1 VPVRGKGRGLR
12 CTTINHELGSQ
23 TGHAASLSTST
34 SPSQHAIESTQVDR
48 NGDAHE
54 PHIHPNTAIAAVYY
68 VAAGAARACAIDLYD
83 PRIAAE
89 YFDPGIRLAAE
100 GDRMRLHCAP
110 GELLL
115 FPGWVRHGVPRY
127 DDGGIRVSMSWNLY
141 FAVQANS

>member
-1 VPVRGKGRGLR
+1 MLPRLAITPVAAQFRVDQRPAGQRHDEAGVP
-12 CTTINHELGSQ
+12 
-23 TGHAASLSTST
+23 
-34 SPSQHAIESTQVDR
+34 
-48 NGDAHE
+48 DAHE